1 MNTRRI
7 TLALGAAAGGLL
19 AAAYLPMA
27 IANADSGAAA
37 AVDAASDIVRGPT
50 PDVFGF
56 APIPGSPEDVLT
68 VSGLPPLFQQ
78 VEGYQTLDYFSP
90 ANATDPIGT
99 VNTDVSTLTTPGFE
113 NTEYLVT
120 GVASETAKTA
130 DLVSVAHP
138 TDGFPTEG
146 SVYDIA
152 NFGNGFENVYS
163 DVLSEPA
170 QRLTTDATTD
180 SLIGTGT
187 AATGTIT
194 DTLETPFGNI
204 DLTPLVDGFSTA
216 VTGGDFLT
224 AIDPS
229 SIGDSIDGLGS
240 ILGSFGDFLPY

>member
-27 IANADSGAAA
+27 IANADSGG
-37 AVDAASDIVRGPT
+37 AVADVTSDIMGRGPT

-56 APIPGSPEDVLT
+56 AAIPGSPEDVLT

-90 ANATDPIGT
+90 ATATGPIAT

-120 GVASETAKTA
+120 GVDSDEAK
-130 DLVSVAHP
+130 DLVSVANP
-138 TDGFPTEG
+138 TDSFPTEG

-163 DVLSEPA
+163 DVAAAPA
-170 QRLTTDATTD
+170 QFANATTDAM
-180 SLIGTGT
+180 SGTGT

-194 DTLETPFGNI
+194 DTFVTPFGNV
-204 DLTPLVDGFSTA
+204 DLTSLVDGFSTL
-216 VTGGDFLT
+216 VHGGDFLT

-229 SIGDSIDGLGS
+229 LVDYADLGS
-240 ILGSFGDFLPY
+240 ILGSFGDFLPAM

>member
-27 IANADSGAAA
+27 IANADGAVAD
-37 AVDAASDIVRGPT
+37 VTSDIIGRGPT

-56 APIPGSPEDVLT
+56 AAIPGSPEDVLT

-90 ANATDPIGT
+90 ATATDPIAT

-120 GVASETAKTA
+120 GVDSEATKVA
-130 DLVSVAHP
+130 DLVANP
-138 TDGFPTEG
+138 TDSFPTDG

-163 DVLSEPA
+163 DVAAAPA
-170 QRLTTDATTD
+170 QFANATTDAL
-180 SLIGTGT
+180 SGTGT

-194 DTLETPFGNI
+194 DTFVTPFGNV
-204 DLTPLVDGFSTA
+204 DLTSLVDGFSTL
-216 VTGGDFLT
+216 VHGGDFLT

-229 SIGDSIDGLGS
+229 SLGSITDLGS
-240 ILGSFGDFLPY
+240 ILGSFDFLAAY